1 MKKGL
6 LFLLVFAFIFLPLSI
21 HAENGTTIDKTVINS
36 VDITFNRGQ
45 FLDKYTVKEFNQL
58 LVPSSSTSTE
68 GLTILGGT
76 NSSIYQYHGEWLFTL
91 LTHDST
97 ETLGTERE
105 FALFYSI
112 QADATHTFPDSVKAL
127 GSNSDAAITDVSGFS
142 VSFNGENRTDVH
154 IGYSDSWNC
163 VMVYVPVGHADSSHE
178 VYFNTNGGQSV
189 NRMVVRD
196 GGYIPAEN
204 LPEPTRE
211 GYRFLEW
218 YTDEGLAHL
227 FEPEV
232 AITADMTLYAKWKGV
247 ISSLELTGTLT
258 APKAGDP
265 ITTPNISIKNFNG
278 DKNPGGV
285 LGFQEL
291 VWQEVTGPNT
301 FDKVNATG
309 NFEAGKTYV
318 IRAIVEINDANYEYD
333 RTAIRDNVVFTGHDL
348 THFQDNETT
357 VGKFI
362 DSYYIPR
369 KFTVTVV
376 TPESPMFYET
386 DEPYEVEEGS
396 KIPVPQA
403 SIEYGYNVLGWYT
416 DEALTHQWDFDNDT
430 VTGNINLY
438 PKYVQVDISENPD
451 PDFTLTFDYNGG
463 TRNGRTQDVNTSKGF
478 APDITEHFLY
488 LDDGVTPP
496 SGKEFDYVTINGT
509 RYNLGDQFMLN
520 QDVTIVYY
528 WKTIGGQSEGNS
540 TIVDPQPVELLV
552 PSISVD
558 KGPNNTLYVNW
569 QSNPGA
575 TRFEVYRATSN
586 NKKTKWTK
594 FDSYDAT
601 SYEQLGLKYGTTYY
615 YKVKACNDTTCT
627 GYSNVASRK
636 VIPDRV
642 ENIRI
647 ESAGGTNIKIA
658 YDKVPVTGYEVRR
671 STKPDSGFKK
681 VAFVTKSGTLTY
693 NNKKLKNATT
703 YYYKVRAYKTV
714 KGKKIY
720 GAWSDV
726 VSATT
731 GPAKPKK
738 PSIKATD
745 FETIVLGL
753 KATKTATRYE
763 VQRSTNKKKGFGTIA
778 ITKSLEF
785 VDNVQTG
792 TTFYYKVR
800 ACNDADVCSG
810 WSSVV
815 SKKATLNKPSIKLVQ
830 SEQGIV
836 TLRNTTVDGAFVYEV
851 QRSTNKKRGFKTF
864 YYTTDDSLFLNE
876 VGSKKTYYYR
886 VRAVRYI
893 DDKKVYSAWSKVL
906 TVKSKK
912 IDKNDQRANANRTAK
927 LTLFAEV
934 MSRKG
939 LIDRLVLAGYE
950 EALATEV
957 VDSIVEIDWNEEASY
972 MAMLLLQAQ
981 DYTKDELINALE
993 NQEGFTHEQA
1003 VYGADNCG
1011 AY

>member
-1 MKKGL
+1 MKKRL
-6 LFLLVFAFIFLPLSI
+6 LFLLVFAFILLPLNI
-21 HAENGTTIDKTVINS
+21 HAENATMPDEIVSVVGVKNVVPPIDGRTPDMTIIPNEGTKYHIDNIMWRDNSNASHILSTDETFEAGHSYTLIVNLVPESGYAFDELNNMSATLEGYVQGVDFGLEMFTSGGGSLNRSVYYTFDSGIYPLNAADYTITALELEGNITVPKYGESTTIPNV
-36 VDITFNRGQ
+36 
-45 FLDKYTVKEFNQL
+45 
-58 LVPSSSTSTE
+58 
-68 GLTILGGT
+68 
-76 NSSIYQYHGEWLFTL
+76 SI
-91 LTHDST
+91 
-97 ETLGTERE
+97 
-105 FALFYSI
+105 
-112 QADATHTFPDSVKAL
+112 K
-127 GSNSDAAITDVSGFS
+127 
-142 VSFNGENRTDVH
+142 SFNGNKNPAGILE
-154 IGYSDSWNC
+154 
-163 VMVYVPVGHADSSHE
+163 
-178 VYFNTNGGQSV
+178 FNT
-189 NRMVVRD
+189 
-196 GGYIPAEN
+196 
-204 LPEPTRE
+204 
-211 GYRFLEW
+211 LEW
-218 YTDEGLAHL
+218 V
-227 FEPEV
+227 EV
-232 AITADMTLYAKWKGV
+232 AGDN
-247 ISSLELTGTLT
+247 SH
-258 APKAGDP
+258 PHAG
-265 ITTPNISIKNFNG
+265 
-278 DKNPGGV
+278 
-285 LGFQEL
+285 
-291 VWQEVTGPNT
+291 
-301 FDKVNATG
+301 AT
-309 NFEAGKTYV
+309 FEAGKTYTV
-318 IRAIVEINDANYEYD
+318 RALVEIMDERYEFD
-333 RTAIRDNVVFTGHDL
+333 TIEIESNVVYSGYDL
-348 THFQDNETT
+348 TQFQVNPKTE
-357 VGKFI
+357 GK
-362 DSYYIPR
+362 YIGSFSIPS
-369 KFTVTVV
+369 TVTVTFV
-376 TPESPMFYET
+376 KPLEPIIYDLDETQITVNMGSTVSAPEANPEFLWT
-386 DEPYEVEEGS
+386 
-396 KIPVPQA
+396 
-403 SIEYGYNVLGWYT
+403 IEGWYLDPEFT
-416 DEALTHQWDFDNDT
+416 QKFHFDQDI
-430 VTGNINLY
+430 VTENINLY
-438 PKYVQVDISENPD
+438 PKCTKGEYVPEPEFTMIH
-451 PDFTLTFDYNGG
+451 DFNGG
-463 TRNGRTQDVNTSKGF
+463 TRNGEAKFTHTSAGF

-552 PSISVD
+552 PSISVE

-594 FDSYDAT
+594 FNSYDAT

-636 VIPDRV
+636 VVPDRV

-912 IDKNDQRANANRTAK
+912 INKNDQRANANRTAK